1 MATNQ
6 PEQPKHEME
15 QVRANADLLYT
26 RSEVEAALDNM
37 AAAITRQLHDKNPLL
52 LCLMLGAVVVTGKLL
67 SRLRFP
73 LQLDYIHATRYRGTT
88 SGGQLEWLRRPQ
100 AMIKGR
106 NILIVDDILDEGVT
120 LKTITEA
127 CREAGAGAIYTAV
140 LVDKQLRKPKQFA
153 KADFTG
159 LTIPDRYVFGYG
171 MDYKEYWRN
180 LDGIYAVH
188 E

>member
-1 MATNQ
+1 MLA
-6 PEQPKHEME
+6 H
-15 QVRANADLLYT
+15 ADLLHT
-26 RSEVEAALDNM
+26 HAEVEAALDNM
-37 AAAITRQLHDKNPLL
+37 AVAITGKLHDKNPLL

-67 SRLRFP
+67 TRLNFP
-73 LQLDYIHATRYRGTT
+73 LQLEYIHATRYRGTT
-88 SGGQLEWLRRPQ
+88 SGGKLEWLRMPKAKIRD
-100 AMIKGR
+100 R
-106 NILIVDDILDEGVT
+106 TVLIVDDILDEGIT
-120 LKTITEA
+120 LKAITAA

-140 LVDKQLRKPKQFA
+140 LVDKQLRKPKQFL

-180 LDGIYAVH
+180 CDGIYAVH